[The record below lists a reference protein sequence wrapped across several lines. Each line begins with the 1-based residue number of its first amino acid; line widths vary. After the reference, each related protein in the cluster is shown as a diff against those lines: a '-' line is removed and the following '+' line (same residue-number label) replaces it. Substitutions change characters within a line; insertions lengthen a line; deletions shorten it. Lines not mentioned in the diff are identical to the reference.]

1 MSQELRVRSAPSRQD
16 ESYLLE
22 AKFAQ
27 GIALIATKVAQML
40 NRDFWTLQLSV
51 TNIVVEFGD
60 LGDVKPEL
68 DVTDG

>member
-1 MSQELRVRSAPSRQD
+1 LV
-16 ESYLLE
+16 
-22 AKFAQ
+22 KFAQ
-27 GIALIATKVAQML
+27 GIAVIATKLAQML

>member
-22 AKFAQ
+22 TKFAQ
-27 GIALIATKVAQML
+27 GTALIATKVAQML